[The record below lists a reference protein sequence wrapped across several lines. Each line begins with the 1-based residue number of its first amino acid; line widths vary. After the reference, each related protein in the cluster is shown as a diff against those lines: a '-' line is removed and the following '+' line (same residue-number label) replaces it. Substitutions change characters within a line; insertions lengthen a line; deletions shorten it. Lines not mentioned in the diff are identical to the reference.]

1 MEMPR
6 VKGVLAT
13 KEFAAAY
20 SSKYSIA
27 IGSTH
32 PQGNSAKPEDR
43 GLLSLRISWP
53 EWNIILVCLAVTAN
67 FLMTRW
73 LFIFHLALYNEVV
86 QP

>member
-20 SSKYSIA
+20 PSKYSIA
-27 IGSTH
+27 FCSTQ
-32 PQGNSAKPEDR
+32 PQGNSAKPEDG
-43 GLLSLRISWP
+43 GLLSVDISWP
-53 EWNIILVCLAVTAN
+53 DWSIILDCLAVTAS

-73 LFIFHLALYNEVV
+73 LFIFHLALYNNVV

>member
-1 MEMPR
+1 METPR

-20 SSKYSIA
+20 PSKYSIA
-27 IGSTH
+27 IGSIQ

-43 GLLSLRISWP
+43 GLLSVHISWP
-53 EWNIILVCLAVTAN
+53 EWSIILVCLAVTAN
-67 FLMTRW
+67 FLMTTW
-73 LFIFHLALYNEVV
+73 LFIFHLVLYNDVV